1 LVKDEL
7 IDDLALIFRSP

>member
-7 IDDLALIFRSP
+7 IDDLALIFRFP

>member
-1 LVKDEL
+1 VKDEL